1 MSETENIGKMA
12 ELVSEELLKFY
23 RWGVSDL
30 FNENFECKKP
40 QDHSKKEKY
49 THPVDVVFNYL
60 DPYTGK
66 RVLFNTD
73 LKSYI
78 EGSIDR
84 NKVRTALVSLAKTI
98 ACARISKQWTNRYA
112 DFKEAKEIRALLFV
126 YNHDGKFDRDF
137 YSRFFIKLPT
147 DKANKQIINTS
158 TLGLQK
164 DQYLHILEPV
174 QINYLNTVVQDINSL
189 AANRKFPSLWENKYW
204 FFYPELC
211 LHKTH
216 FNKYERPAAIELLT
230 SQLMIIGHD
239 EIKEGEKL
247 ILNKGYVVYYNG
259 RGDSIEEFV
268 YLLDTISKYQILDSA
283 ENIRIRCTSPDKN
296 VDIIAIFKNAIN
308 HYASAWGF
316 DKFKEDRLRLI
327 EDNFELV
334 TQSKELLSEINIGW
348 RV

>member
-1 MSETENIGKMA
+1 M
-12 ELVSEELLKFY
+12 
-23 RWGVSDL
+23 
-30 FNENFECKKP
+30 
-40 QDHSKKEKY
+40 
-49 THPVDVVFNYL
+49 
-60 DPYTGK
+60 
-66 RVLFNTD
+66 
-73 LKSYI
+73 
-78 EGSIDR
+78 
-84 NKVRTALVSLAKTI
+84 
-98 ACARISKQWTNRYA
+98 
-112 DFKEAKEIRALLFV
+112 
-126 YNHDGKFDRDF
+126 
-137 YSRFFIKLPT
+137 
-147 DKANKQIINTS
+147 
-158 TLGLQK
+158 
-164 DQYLHILEPV
+164 
-174 QINYLNTVVQDINSL
+174 NTVVQDINSL

-216 FNKYERPAAIELLT
+216 FNKYERPATIELLT

-268 YLLDTISKYQILDSA
+268 YLLDTISKYQMLDSA